1 MADSPES
8 SPQERLTRRFA
19 LVALVCLL
27 WLGCPAQ
34 DKALSPHAAAFRQEL
49 RETLATLTTVLVEP
63 VCRNDTKACE
73 QAILKIYPEAP
84 QDTMTFPFRLG
95 IINRDGVL
103 IYTIPPM
110 KNVGEDYSQYQAV
123 RDALKGRRIK
133 NARLYAPNG
142 KEVYLILAPMF
153 KNRQLV
159 GLLVLRLDPALVQ
172 QRWGLGEE
180 DFLAVDLN

>member
-1 MADSPES
+1 MAGSPES
-8 SPQERLTRRFA
+8 SPQKRLTRRFA
-19 LVALVCLL
+19 LVTLVCLL

-34 DKALSPHAAAFRQEL
+34 DKPLSPHAAAYRQEM
-49 RETLATLTTVLVEP
+49 RETLAKLMSALVEP

-73 QAILKIYPEAP
+73 QAVMKIYPEAP

-95 IINRDGVL
+95 ILNRDGVL
-103 IYTIPPM
+103 IYTIPPL

-123 RDALKGRRIK
+123 RNALKGRRITS
-133 NARLYAPNG
+133 ARLYAPDG

-172 QRWGLGEE
+172 QRWGLGEA
-180 DFLAVDLN
+180 DFLGVDLN